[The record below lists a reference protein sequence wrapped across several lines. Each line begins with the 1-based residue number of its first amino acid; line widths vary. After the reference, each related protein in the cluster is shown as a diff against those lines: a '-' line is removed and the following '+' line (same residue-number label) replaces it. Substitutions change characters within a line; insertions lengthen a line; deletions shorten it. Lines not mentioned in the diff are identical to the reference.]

1 MMMRKKSPPLR
12 HSCNTLFLISSAFSP
27 ETQKSLLLI
36 QASIS
41 FSRLRRTLRFPNR
54 GSRRLMTFDSVRYT
68 AKSPAERIMW
78 YSNVVPDR
86 PQPSTKTGA
95 LLLSAFSPTVSGAL
109 FSVSCMSGP

>member
-1 MMMRKKSPPLR
+1 MPPMMMRKKSPPLR
-12 HSCNTLFLISSAFSP
+12 HSCNTLFLISSALSP

-41 FSRLRRTLRFPNR
+41 FSRLRRMLRFPNR

-86 PQPSTKTGA
+86 SEEHTSELQSRFDLVCR
-95 LLLSAFSPTVSGAL
+95 LLLEKKKI
-109 FSVSCMSGP
+109 